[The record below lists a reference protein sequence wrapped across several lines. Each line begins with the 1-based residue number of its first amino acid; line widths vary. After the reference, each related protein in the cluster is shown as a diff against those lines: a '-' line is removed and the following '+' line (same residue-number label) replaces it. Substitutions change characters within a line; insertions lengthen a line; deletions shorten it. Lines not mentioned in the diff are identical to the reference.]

1 MDTPL
6 SQESQELLRKF
17 NSREKERYHTDPEYR
32 QRRQLACRKSYQLHA
47 EKKRAAV
54 YARLVRLGCIKKPK
68 LLMRYGLEEAPPE
81 LEDAKKEPPTPV
93 EPTERPEH
101 SVGGC

>member
-1 MDTPL
+1 MLETPL
-6 SQESQELLRKF
+6 SQEAQELLRKF
-17 NSREKERYHTDPEYR
+17 ESREKERYHTDPEYR

-68 LLMRYGLEEAPPE
+68 LLQRYGLEEAPPAR
-81 LEDAKKEPPTPV
+81 EDAKTEPPTQV
-93 EPTERPEH
+93 EA
-101 SVGGC
+101 

>member
-1 MDTPL
+1 MDTAL
-6 SQESQELLRKF
+6 SQEAQELLKF

-54 YARLVRLGCIKKPK
+54 YARLVRLGCIKNPK
-68 LLMRYGLEEAPPE
+68 LLIRYGLEEAPPE
-81 LEDAKKEPPTPV
+81 HEDEKTARQTPV
-93 EPTERPEH
+93 EPERFER
-101 SVGGC
+101 SACDC